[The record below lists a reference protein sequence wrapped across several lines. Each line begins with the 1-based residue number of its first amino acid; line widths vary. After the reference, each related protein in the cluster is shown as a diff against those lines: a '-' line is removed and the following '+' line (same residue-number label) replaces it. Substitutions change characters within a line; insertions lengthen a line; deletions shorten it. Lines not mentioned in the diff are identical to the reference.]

1 MAALTSTPL
10 SDFSKN
16 WTFLPQ
22 DMQPLEAKGPSG
34 SRDDA
39 REQVEVPGGTFDF
52 QVKGGNST
60 ALNKSFWAIFGL
72 FVGSL
77 QSLDIICGHIFQ
89 TNCDLFKPI
98 IVFFKPINVIESPQ
112 HRETPSREIPCL
124 ERWMCSFPGRTARD
138 EDIKKSWK
146 LPPSSWTS
154 TQWPMRNT
162 RTFWKCLVGLQ
173 GGNWMTLNFNLNLTL
188 QLV

>member
-1 MAALTSTPL
+1 MITDKLHFQTFLDTMAALTSTPL

-22 DMQPLEAKGPSG
+22 DMQPLEVKGPSG
-34 SRDDA
+34 SRDDV

-72 FVGSL
+72 FHGSL
-77 QSLDIICGHIFQ
+77 FQSLDTFLGTIWSNSPHQLWPFK
-89 TNCDLFKPI
+89 TNCGIFSKPT
-98 IVFFKPINVIESPQ
+98 NVIELPQ

-138 EDIKKSWK
+138 EDMKKSWK
-146 LPPSSWTS
+146 
-154 TQWPMRNT
+154 
-162 RTFWKCLVGLQ
+162 
-173 GGNWMTLNFNLNLTL
+173 
-188 QLV
+188 